1 VSDED
6 LRFPPPTRREPAKFE
21 PPPWERDQFDEL
33 AKTRLEPG
41 PAEGAKLEQPLASA
55 PAATAA
61 EQVAEA
67 VLESARSGAEEPG
80 PEGEGGSVAAPREI
94 DQKHLDVMMM
104 GLRAEEPR
112 PEEAYWKVTTIA
124 GVMCSLIGLAITV
137 WAIVAFATLGKSG
150 ARGMTLASVLML
162 FGLGFAGGGIWVVAK
177 TLRQQGVL

>member
-6 LRFPPPTRREPAKFE
+6 LRFPPLKRREPAKFE

-41 PAEGAKLEQPLASA
+41 PAEGAKIEQPV
-55 PAATAA
+55 ATAQTATVA

-67 VLESARSGAEEPG
+67 VMESARSSSEEPG
-80 PEGEGGSVAAPREI
+80 SKGEGTSADAPKEI
-94 DQKHLDVMMM
+94 DQKHLEVMMM

-112 PEEAYWKVTTIA
+112 PEEAYWKVVTIA
-124 GVMCSLIGLAITV
+124 GVLCSLIGLAITV